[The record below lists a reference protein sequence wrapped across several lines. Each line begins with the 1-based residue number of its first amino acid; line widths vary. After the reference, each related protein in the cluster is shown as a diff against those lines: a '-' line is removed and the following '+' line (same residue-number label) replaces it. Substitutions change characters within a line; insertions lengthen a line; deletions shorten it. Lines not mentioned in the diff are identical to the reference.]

1 MSEVCLPLAFSV
13 SVISSRQRGQGF
25 FFFTFFRREK
35 TNRYQEEIM
44 CGAPMN
50 RLRERTRGV
59 RAEESKLNEWK
70 EEQEEKMRPG
80 MEGYGDG

>member
-1 MSEVCLPLAFSV
+1 
-13 SVISSRQRGQGF
+13 
-25 FFFTFFRREK
+25 
-35 TNRYQEEIM
+35 M

-50 RLRERTRGV
+50 RLRERTRGGV
-59 RAEESKLNEWK
+59 RAGESKLNEWK